1 MYQNQNHLLFK
12 AYGFANRWI
21 ACDSDIQNKIQDLNC
36 TYTWSLELLYW
47 NAAMRGLPLWFVLIL
62 NSSHKILCDSS
73 IMIKKALN
81 YTMNAVKKS
90 ELWHSSSGRKAR
102 PHIGAF
108 LYKNSRDHGQKSL
121 KKIGRFKTLKGNFEI
136 NGTLNPFEPVQNNF
150 RSIERRWKNH
160 KNLPQVDHFVLPNVR
175 QYLHA
180 DPWNW
185 RLIFWP
191 FTEIQN

>member
-1 MYQNQNHLLFK
+1 MFLIRWDIWKLKYSHSEDLIQQFLCGSRLF
-12 AYGFANRWI
+12 
-21 ACDSDIQNKIQDLNC
+21 Q
-36 TYTWSLELLYW
+36 SLFYLSH
-47 NAAMRGLPLWFVLIL
+47 NFLWENSQIL
-62 NSSHKILCDSS
+62 RFDK
-73 IMIKKALN
+73 
-81 YTMNAVKKS
+81 V
-90 ELWHSSSGRKAR
+90 R

-121 KKIGRFKTLKGNFEI
+121 KKIWRFKTLKGHFEI

-191 FTEIQN
+191 FTEIQNQEFHSEIVL